1 MTVVASEGFD
11 RTVPHSGQNRAVSGT
26 AARQAGQVTVGSYA
40 VAVRQGS
47 RPTAML
53 PQASSAAAYDI

>member
-1 MTVVASEGFD
+1 MTVVASEGFAS
-11 RTVPHSGQNRAVSGT
+11 TVPHSGQNRAVSGT

-47 RPTAML
+47 RRN
-53 PQASSAAAYDI
+53 SDAAQSVVNGRL